1 MLFLGGRIME
11 TQIYLVRHGQSE
23 GNANGI
29 YQGHTN
35 MGLSEVG
42 VYQAELTA
50 KRLEDIH
57 IDAVYSSDLARAH
70 NTALPHAKLRGLDV
84 IDSEQLREM
93 YIGDWEGMLIVDLKR
108 DHYQEFVIDWH
119 EDFGNF
125 RFPNGEST
133 LEAADRLYSE
143 ILRIAKENLGKTVLI
158 ASHAAVIRAF
168 WCKMC
173 GVAPS
178 DMAKAFPFPTNAS
191 FSTLKYDGS
200 RFVPGEFSCDDH
212 IPPSSIPSL

>member
-1 MLFLGGRIME
+1 ME
-11 TQIYLVRHGQSE
+11 TQIYLVRHGQSI
-23 GNANGI
+23 GNAKGF

-35 MGLSEVG
+35 MDLSEVG
-42 VYQAELTA
+42 VYQANLTA
-50 KRLEDIH
+50 ERLKDVH
-57 IDAVYSSDLARAH
+57 IDVIYSSDLARAH

-84 IDSEQLREM
+84 INSRLLREM
-93 YIGDWEGMLIVDLKR
+93 YIGDWEGLPIADLKR

-125 RFPNGEST
+125 RFPNGESV
-133 LEAADRLYSE
+133 LEAGERVYNE
-143 ILRIAKENLGKTVLI
+143 ILRIAKENIGKTVLI
-158 ASHAAVIRAF
+158 VSHAAVIRAF

-191 FSTLKYDGS
+191 FSTLKYNGS
-200 RFVPGEFSCDDH
+200 ELVPGEFSCDDH
-212 IPPSSIPSL
+212 IPVSNIPAL